1 MGHARTGLE
10 VSRSENVKSA
20 QGCGPATPSPRK
32 GSRVLVATSS
42 LWTCGSGM
50 VFVAGQRRTPSVRR
64 RQKGERFLDR
74 PPNRGSESGVAG
86 GPRDPAR
93 CQSRQRSRGGRLGT
107 GTGTRTCC
115 PFLGLEERHT
125 DPPARRGCLVTA
137 RRLESISV
145 PRSRSRELIGRSSS
159 DMSRSCR
166 SPRSD
171 LPRPA
176 RFSVNTRRVQSFALW
191 IIRCIPS

>member
-1 MGHARTGLE
+1 MKMSKRTGLPARDTQSTE
-10 VSRSENVKSA
+10 GLAGSRCYVFA
-20 QGCGPATPSPRK
+20 LDVWIWHGVCGRTKKNTQRSATPERRALPRSAAK
-32 GSRVLVATSS
+32 SWLRVRCCRRAT
-42 LWTCGSGM
+42 
-50 VFVAGQRRTPSVRR
+50 
-64 RQKGERFLDR
+64 
-74 PPNRGSESGVAG
+74 
-86 GPRDPAR
+86 GPRSMQESPT
-93 CQSRQRSRGGRLGT
+93 SRRGTLGT

-159 DMSRSCR
+159 DISRSCR

-191 IIRCIPS
+191 IIKCITS